1 MVCSV
6 HQRLFL
12 RPDSLP
18 LPRAKP
24 VVLFVTNGLAVQAR
38 LEPVLRLHGF
48 RPLRATK
55 LANAMAMVEAT
66 TVDAVVLDAELGGGQ
81 HSLDLAK
88 WLRWQNAHRETPII
102 VIAKAGELSDV
113 SHAAF
118 ADHDAVVFD
127 LPEQMRAMIVFLRG
141 AVASRD

>member
-1 MVCSV
+1 MVCSL
-6 HQRLFL
+6 HQRRFL

-24 VVLFVTNGLAVQAR
+24 VVLVVTNGLAIQAR

-55 LANAMAMVEAT
+55 LANAMAMVEGT
-66 TVDAVVLDAELGGGQ
+66 TVDAVVLDAVLGGGQ

-88 WLRWQNAHRETPII
+88 WLRWQDAHRDTPVV
-102 VIAKAGELSDV
+102 VIAKGGELSDV
-113 SHAAF
+113 LHAAF
-118 ADHDAVVFD
+118 ADHNAVVFD
-127 LPEQMRAMIVFLRG
+127 LPEQMRDMMVFLRG